1 VASGSGLAGYQF
13 EDCRLDLERGCLVR
27 HDTEYQ
33 LRYQTFQVLLYF
45 AQHPGVLVTKE
56 ELIAAVWKQ
65 SYVSSNA
72 LVQCIAEL
80 RRILDDDS
88 RIPHFIKT
96 VPRHGYRFLPCVVPC
111 ERVSAPVPEAVV
123 AYPDASLGP
132 ALDAQG
138 LDMESPPLDIAK
150 PPRWRHT
157 GWISTV
163 CVFTLVLAGGGLAW
177 RHSSS
182 GRGLAI
188 AAVQRQKIETT
199 APVPNR
205 ATQANPDESSQE
217 TPEELK
223 TNDPEALLYYS
234 LGVEKAHAFQNTE
247 AIGLLKKAVARD
259 PHFAMAYA
267 RIGYAYAVS
276 DFVPEQGRPYLGKAS
291 EMATH
296 LPEKNKL
303 YIQAWSAVANAD
315 YVRAAAIFNQII
327 RSYPDENEAYYQ
339 LARLL
344 EGQERSS
351 EAISVL
357 KRGLENQPS
366 DSDLYNALGLSLLN
380 LNQAGKA
387 IDAEQHYVA
396 LSPQDPNSHDS
407 LGMVYQR
414 AGKYAAAIS
423 EYDSALALD
432 PEFEPSIV
440 HLGDVAFE
448 QGRYR
453 EAVRQY
459 QRYIQVVH
467 SNDARAIGYGD
478 IATVYRALGDHVAAE
493 KAAAN
498 ELKNNPN
505 AVWNSLL
512 LASDENEAH
521 TMARFEQILL
531 AHSPNH
537 ERGIPPDL
545 RTQLYNRAYLD
556 LMRGDLQLAIAQ
568 FKAALQHHPP
578 SSAIDLHEDCLAN
591 AYLQAGMY
599 DEAVVEY
606 QRILRLNPNYPLAQ
620 YHLGE
625 AYARMGDQTRAHA
638 MFAQFLQTWK
648 SADQDL
654 PEVAA
659 AKTFLVASSPTT
671 SAAADPPLPTT
682 P

>member
-1 VASGSGLAGYQF
+1 VASGNGLAGYQF

-27 HDTEYQ
+27 YDTEYQ
-33 LRYQTFQVLLYF
+33 LRHQTFQVLLYF
-45 AQHPGVLVTKE
+45 AQHPSVLVTKD

-88 RIPHFIKT
+88 RITRFIKT

-111 ERVSAPVPEAVV
+111 ERVAAPIPEAVV
-123 AYPDASLGP
+123 AHPDASFGP
-132 ALDAQG
+132 ASVDAH
-138 LDMESPPLDIAK
+138 SLDIAK

-177 RHSSS
+177 KHSSS
-182 GRGLAI
+182 GRGSAPAI
-188 AAVQRQKIETT
+188 VRRQKTETT
-199 APVPNR
+199 VPVTNKV
-205 ATQANPDESSQE
+205 TQADRKEDSQE

-276 DFVPEQGRPYLGKAS
+276 DFVPERGRPYLGKAS

-303 YIQAWSAVANAD
+303 YIQAWSAVANAE

-366 DSDLYNALGLSLLN
+366 DIDLYNALGMSLLN
-380 LNQAGKA
+380 LNQFGKA

-407 LGMVYQR
+407 LGMAYQR
-414 AGKYAAAIS
+414 AGNSAMAIS

-453 EAVRQY
+453 EAVREY

-498 ELKNNPN
+498 ELKNDPD

-512 LASDENEAH
+512 LASDENEVH
-521 TMARFEQILL
+521 TMSHFEQILL

-556 LMRGDLQLAIAQ
+556 LMRGDVQLAIAQ

-578 SSAIDLHEDCLAN
+578 SSAIDLHEDCLAD

-599 DEAVVEY
+599 NEAVVEY

-625 AYARMGDQTRAHA
+625 VYERMGDQTGAQA

-648 SADQDL
+648 AADQDL

-659 AKTFLVASSPTT
+659 AKTFLVASSPGT
-671 SAAADPPLPTT
+671 SATADPPLSMAR
-682 P
+682 